1 MVIDLSAVLETLRAE
16 GLAVVPGALG
26 AATCRDVVDRLES
39 VLAKRNEQGVFF
51 GNAHY
56 QVLYNYFME
65 DRALIDLVA
74 PDIFDRVMRHAIDD
88 DYVLI
93 SPSAR
98 NRQSRPEFSGGA
110 PTSGIGWHI
119 DSRRIGG
126 DVPEVLQPSPIFF
139 GIVAL
144 DDLGPA
150 NGATEY
156 LPGSH
161 LRYERPPDREA
172 TFAETKILEAPAG
185 SVVFMDSA
193 IWHRVGDASPTR
205 RWTIFNMY
213 GPWFMKPYFDF
224 TTMFS
229 EEEAASL
236 EPKLRQVFH
245 FDSRP
250 PHDHT
255 ESTITLRRV
264 REAGQV

>member
-1 MVIDLSAVLETLRAE
+1 MMIDPSTVLKTLRAE
-16 GLAVVPGALG
+16 GLAVVPGALD

-39 VLAKRNEQGVFF
+39 ILATRREQGIFF

-56 QVLYNYFME
+56 QVLYNYFIE
-65 DRALIDLVA
+65 DRSLIDLVA
-74 PDIFDRVMRHAIDD
+74 LDIFHRVMCKAIDD

-98 NRQSRPEFSGGA
+98 NRQSRPEFTGGN

-126 DVPEVLQPSPIFF
+126 DVPEVLKPSPIFF
-139 GIVAL
+139 GIIAL
-144 DDLGPA
+144 DDLGPT

-161 LRYERPPDREA
+161 LRYERPPDRDA
-172 TFAETKILEAPAG
+172 SFADTKILEAPAG
-185 SVVFMDSA
+185 SLIFMDSA
-193 IWHRVGDASPTR
+193 VWHRVGDASPTR

-224 TTMFS
+224 SSMFS
-229 EEEAASL
+229 EQEAASL
-236 EPKLRQVFH
+236 EPKMRQVFH

-250 PHDHT
+250 PRDHT

-264 REAGQV
+264 REAEQA